1 MPEDRVPTEESVEWR
16 RLNDYLW
23 AGTCEDGPVG
33 TIEHGRRYYAIDTL
47 GSVIARCHDLPGAQA
62 AFFRQSPDGMRA
74 ADDHPRARS
83 SRGRHSARSHAA

>member
-1 MPEDRVPTEESVEWR
+1 MPEDRGPAEESVEWR

-62 AFFRQSPDGMRA
+62 AFSRSAEGARP
-74 ADDHPRARS
+74 ADEHPRAGF
-83 SRGRHSARSHAA
+83 RGRHSARSHAA